1 MMRKLDKV
9 MDKLIGFSF
18 LWLAIYYVFFVEI
31 GIEHKFIIGMAM
43 TASSL
48 NFLIFKDLDAD

>member
-1 MMRKLDKV
+1 MRKLDKV

-18 LWLAIYYVFFVEI
+18 LWLAIYYVFFRDLELAD
-31 GIEHKFIIGMAM
+31 KFIIGMSM